1 MRLEASLT
9 KNIMNDVVVS
19 CSLPKLIDSSFT
31 MGIMKTR
38 SKLDR
43 FHYVSIFG
51 SKQKLRLYLVRMLDL
66 FLPCQDFL
74 ILSFSFPFFCNLP
87 IKKNSW
93 MWSSQLYS
101 FSFSYPCKI
110 LV

>member
-1 MRLEASLT
+1 MSLT

-51 SKQKLRLYLVRMLDL
+51 SKQKLHLYLVRMLDL

-74 ILSFSFPFFCNLP
+74 ILSFSFLFFVISL
-87 IKKNSW
+87 SR
-93 MWSSQLYS
+93 
-101 FSFSYPCKI
+101 KI
-110 LV
+110 LGCGQVNCTRFLFRILVKY